1 MQRRLST
8 LRGLTLVELVLT
20 TGILVTG
27 ILIVTSLTISS
38 QRLAV
43 LSAQRSEAR
52 DALHARLGQIRA
64 MFRDAPPSATQFE
77 RVLALDGVTEN
88 VALSSHP
95 EDALI
100 TIEAFPGALPGTS
113 SEADTNT
120 ALNPLGITNIDLD
133 ANGSTADGDVP
144 TAQMS
149 VIGVRLQIEWRT
161 ADWEP
166 GQPLQMLEIAAL
178 LY

>member
-52 DALHARLGQIRA
+52 DALHARLGQLRA
-64 MFRDAPPSATQFE
+64 MFRDAPATATQFE

-88 VALSSHP
+88 VSLSSHP

-100 TIEAFPGALPGTS
+100 TIEAFPGAVVGTS

-120 ALNPLGITNIDLD
+120 ALD

-144 TAQMS
+144 TAQMR

-166 GQPLQMLEIAAL
+166 GQPLQMLEIGAL